1 MYPFCNQL
9 HRCLRSSL
17 SIVGAKP
24 SIMAA
29 VPRLTDAD
37 TAELIEYTRAL
48 QRNEALGRDAFQ
60 KCQKLAVRRG
70 DTIQELL
77 WDKMA
82 GVQFPLVPPVMP
94 AAAES
99 DTETATGLY
108 RLGKVLGM
116 GIQSFTREGQHST
129 SNGTFAVKR
138 IIKSNVS
145 TYQHMQRLHN
155 EIKHLSMVNHNNIC
169 KLIEVIHAPKNFY
182 IVLEHGGQDLFAF
195 TKETMP
201 TGGALPETQVKSISK
216 QLVAAV
222 SALSAAGIVH
232 HDIKPEKLLIDARG
246 HIRLTGLNLSEVYK
260 NGQQASAYS
269 GSPGFFAPEKV
280 YAESYDPFKV
290 DVWSIGCVMLE
301 LHLGRQWFSQSW
313 HPLSEHAADRPLVF
327 EGIMENAVGDLG
339 ASLESKGLSTDAI
352 NFCLL
357 ALTFDPNER
366 PDISVLLLKNMLG
379 LPEGD

>member
-1 MYPFCNQL
+1 MEA
-9 HRCLRSSL
+9 
-17 SIVGAKP
+17 I
-24 SIMAA
+24 
-29 VPRLTDAD
+29 PRITDVD
-37 TAELIEYTRAL
+37 TTELIEYTRAV
-48 QRNEALGRDAFQ
+48 QRNEALLRDAHQ

-94 AAAES
+94 AVAAN
-99 DTETATGLY
+99 DATAGPY
-108 RLGKVLGM
+108 ELGKVLGM
-116 GIQSFTREGQHST
+116 GIQSVTREGHHST
-129 SNGTFAVKR
+129 SHGTFAVKK

-155 EIKHLSMVNHNNIC
+155 EIKHMSMVNHNNIC

-195 TKETMP
+195 TNEIMP
-201 TGGALPETQVKSISK
+201 TGGALPETQVKSITK

-232 HDIKPEKLLIDARG
+232 HDIKTEKMLIDARG
-246 HIRLTGLNLSEVYK
+246 HIRLTGLNLSEVYDE
-260 NGQQASAYS
+260 GQQASAYS

-290 DVWSIGCVMLE
+290 DVWSIGCVTLE
-301 LHLGRQWFSQSW
+301 LLLGRQWFSQSW

-327 EGIMENAVGDLG
+327 EGMMANAVGNLG
-339 ASLESKGLSTDAI
+339 ASLESKGMSTDAI

-366 PDISVLLLKNMLG
+366 PVISVLAEHG
-379 LPEGD
+379 WVA